1 MSSPEKETSG
11 TSGGGRGRQREQQ
24 KETDCDSYFT
34 TLTPKS
40 SVTVPDV
47 STRPLE
53 SICIKPS
60 GTESNPSQLNFPQR
74 GLDLDQPKLRRQ
86 GSKRGLDEQFKR
98 QYCLYIP
105 FFSESCVKRMP
116 IFAHTSLANKI
127 SLYKGYDQAG
137 FEWFFEYQPF
147 TAFNGYD

>member
-11 TSGGGRGRQREQQ
+11 TSGGAGGAGGAEGEQQ

-53 SICIKPS
+53 SICNKPS
-60 GTESNPSQLNFPQR
+60 GTKSNPSQLDFLL
-74 GLDLDQPKLRRQ
+74 GSLDQPNLKRLK
-86 GSKRGLDEQFKR
+86 GSKRGLDE
-98 QYCLYIP
+98 
-105 FFSESCVKRMP
+105 
-116 IFAHTSLANKI
+116 
-127 SLYKGYDQAG
+127 
-137 FEWFFEYQPF
+137 W
-147 TAFNGYD
+147 